1 MMAPRALRT
10 PRMIHEIIPV
20 GWLKC
25 NCSILGDRVTREALV
40 LDPGDDVERILEALE
55 RHSLTVKAIVSTH
68 AHIDHVGGLRK
79 LQQATGA
86 PVMMHGDDLDL
97 YRHLDMQ
104 AAWLGVAAP
113 DVANVDRLLAE
124 GDTVRWGPF
133 AANVLH
139 TPGHTPGSI
148 SLYLANLANVSSIAG
163 ESGEF
168 GKLGRCSRN
177 RRTKTGGHR
186 PEPAGCKT
194 RQRPLPYFSQE
205 TRYLPEAL
213 AEPICGAAQRRISFG
228 RYTRSLWRCRRER
241 WYFRATG
248 RSRRLARS
256 APPTRSCAS
265 SVGARRFNARDQIG

>member
-1 MMAPRALRT
+1 MAALATPRRMH

-25 NCSILGDRVTREALV
+25 NCSILGDPVTREALV
-40 LDPGDDVERILEALE
+40 LDPGDDVERILKALA

-124 GDTVRWGPF
+124 SDTVRWGPF

-148 SLYLANLANVSSIAG
+148 SLYLANLADVSSISGVSG
-163 ESGEF
+163 ESGKP
-168 GKLGRCSRN
+168 GAIPA
-177 RRTKTGGHR
+177 T
-186 PEPAGCKT
+186 PEIDAQAPAGSGPEVSASLAENSATPASILFAGDTLFAGSIGRTDLWGGSAKDIL
-194 RQRPLPYFSQE
+194 RSIHQKLMA
-205 TRYLPEAL
+205 LPEGTVVF
-213 AEPICGAAQRRISFG
+213 PGHGAVTTIG
-228 RYTRSLWRCRRER
+228 EE
-241 WYFRATG
+241 RATNPFL
-248 RSRRLARS
+248 R
-256 APPTRSCAS
+256 
-265 SVGARRFNARDQIG
+265 